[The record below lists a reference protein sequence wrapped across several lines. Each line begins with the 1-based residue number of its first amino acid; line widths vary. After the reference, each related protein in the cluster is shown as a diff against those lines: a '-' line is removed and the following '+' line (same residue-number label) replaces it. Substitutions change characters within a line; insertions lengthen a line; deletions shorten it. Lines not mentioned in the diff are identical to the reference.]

1 MIRTTIDMAET
12 QFRELIEA
20 ALRGEDVLIT
30 TNGDDGQPA
39 VRISRV
45 SQVLNDNRPRPKF
58 GSARGKLTVPDDF
71 DDPLEGQVPKV
82 L

>member
-1 MIRTTIDMAET
+1 MIRTTVDMAET

-30 TNGDDGQPA
+30 INGDDGQPA

-45 SQVLNDNRPRPKF
+45 ADAPDEDRPGPKF

-71 DDPLEGQVPKV
+71 DDPLEEFEDYR
-82 L
+82 